1 MKGNMIKTR
10 FALLNNQAATGATG
24 SDLILN
30 EIDTGGAKNGTLILV
45 IDNTASSDQ
54 ANVEVW
60 TSRASNFATST
71 SALAAV
77 ASDSTAKVKITSD
90 SSNFYSMGVLGASIS
105 DVTISSTNVISN
117 LTEDG
122 LYVLNLKNLARYVN
136 VQYDSDG
143 TGSKIAAIFIGHDV
157 PEAPWAGERTEY

>member
-1 MKGNMIKTR
+1 MKGITAISH
-10 FALLNNQAATGATG
+10 FALLNNQAVTGATG

-30 EIDTGGAKNGTLILV
+30 EIDCGGAQNGTLILIV
-45 IDNTASSDQ
+45 DNQTGSDL

-122 LYVLNLKNLARYVN
+122 MYVLNLKGLSRYLA

-143 TGSKIAAIFIGHDV
+143 PLSRIAAVFVGHDLMS
-157 PEAPWAGERTEY
+157 APFQTERAEY